1 MIDYNLKFDKNI
13 SFFITS
19 IKKMNLS
26 LFITDTDGNII
37 FTNKAFE
44 ELTKYN
50 AEELLNKNPR
60 IFKSNY
66 HDKSFYKIL
75 WDTILSGNTWRGEIL
90 NKTKTNELI
99 WNNAAIFPL
108 KGQNDKIKY
117 FASIRENINIQKKF
131 SNFIKV
137 DNDTFNSSPIILFN
151 CSPNNFNTNYI
162 SQNVDLILGYK
173 QEDFINKQINIFS
186 IIHKDDIKK
195 VKTSIE
201 YNINKLAVN
210 FFNINFRVINKKGN
224 TVYLSGNINLIKN
237 YKNKVISYHG
247 YFLDITE
254 QKKLER
260 KLCLSENKFEMAM
273 DSVGYGLWDW
283 NTKTGNVFYSK
294 NWKTMLGFNKNEV
307 LNHVDVWKSLIH
319 PLDKDRILTLTDKL
333 LNNEI
338 PIYEEEYRLKT
349 KKGNY
354 KWILSKGKV
363 LEWNNN
369 IAIRVI
375 GTHID
380 LTERKLKEEYK
391 YKTRNLESLGRLA
404 GNIAHNFNNLL
415 MNIQG
420 NIELLKTDDEN
431 KEDYIKDIQYSINRA
446 RKLSKKMLVFA
457 KGGDPIKTRVN
468 NIDKIIKRRIN
479 SLLFIYKD
487 KYKFISKIEDNL
499 LTTDLDINLFTEAI
513 DNIILNSIDAMPN
526 QGTITLKI
534 QNASKIEKQ
543 ISENDKKYLQI
554 SIEDTGVGIKNH
566 IINKIF
572 EPFFSTQPHKKE
584 GVGLTAVNAIIT
596 KHNGHII
603 VNSQENKGTEVKI
616 YLQAYQN
623 NIKHQITT
631 ENTFKPQKILIMD
644 DEEII
649 LNILEKFLKKSAYE
663 VETAPNG
670 EETIKKYIKAQEAN
684 LPFDIIIMDL
694 IIANGMNGEE
704 TIQKLLKIDKNVTAI
719 ASSGYSNSKIMSNYK
734 NYGFKAI
741 LPKPYKLNDLKELI
755 NNL

>member
-1 MIDYNLKFDKNI
+1 MLNNNLKFDKDI
-13 SFFITS
+13 SFFVNS
-19 IKKMNLS
+19 IKMMNFS
-26 LFITDTDGNII
+26 LFLTDIDGNII
-37 FTNKAFE
+37 YCNNSFTK
-44 ELTKYN
+44 LTEYSE
-50 AEELLNKNPR
+50 EELLNKNPK

-66 HDKSFYKIL
+66 HDKNFYKIL

-90 NKTKTNELI
+90 DKTKTAKLI
-99 WNNAAIFPL
+99 WNNVAIFPL
-108 KGQNDKIKY
+108 KNKNNETKY
-117 FASIRENINIQKKF
+117 FASIRENINIQKDF
-131 SNFIKV
+131 SNFIKI
-137 DNDTFNSSPIILFN
+137 DNNTFNNSPIILFN
-151 CSPNNFNTNYI
+151 CSPDNFNTNYI
-162 SQNVDLILGYK
+162 SQNVELILGYK
-173 QEDFINKQINIFS
+173 QKDFISKKINIFS

-195 VKTSIE
+195 VNE
-201 YNINKLAVN
+201 AFQYNINELEVN
-210 FFNINFRVINKKGN
+210 FFNIDFRVISNKGN
-224 TVYLSGNINLIKN
+224 IVYLSGKINLIKN
-237 YKNKVISYHG
+237 SQNKLISYHG
-247 YFLDITE
+247 YVLDTTK

-260 KLCLSENKFEMAM
+260 RLCLSENKFEMAM

-294 NWKTMLGFNKNEV
+294 EWKTMLGFDKSEV
-307 LNHVDVWKSLIH
+307 LNNVDVWKNLIH
-319 PLDKDRILTLTDKL
+319 PLDKDRILTLTNKL
-333 LNNEI
+333 LNKEI

-363 LEWNNN
+363 LEWSENT
-369 IAIRVI
+369 AVRVI

-420 NIELLKTDDEN
+420 NIELLKTDKEN
-431 KEDYIKDIQYSINRA
+431 NDNYIKDIQFTINRA
-446 RKLSKKMLVFA
+446 KKLSKKMLVFA
-457 KGGDPIKTRVN
+457 KGGDPIKTRVK
-468 NIDKIIKRRIN
+468 NIDKIIKKRID

-487 KYKFISKIEDNL
+487 KYKFISKIEENL
-499 LTTDLDINLFTEAI
+499 LATDLDINLFTEAI

-526 QGTITLKI
+526 GGSITLKI
-534 QNASKIEKQ
+534 QNTFKIEKQ
-543 ISENDKKYLQI
+543 ISENNKEYLQI
-554 SIEDTGVGIKNH
+554 SITDTGIGIKAS

-603 VNSQENKGTEVKI
+603 VNSQENKGTEIKI
-616 YLQAYQN
+616 YLKAYQN
-623 NIKHQITT
+623 NIKPELNL
-631 ENTFKPQKILIMD
+631 ENTFKAQKILIMD

-649 LNILEKFLKKSAYE
+649 LNVLERFLKKSGYN

-684 LPFDIIIMDL
+684 HPFDVIVMDL
-694 IIANGMNGEE
+694 IIANGMNGKE
-704 TIQKLLKIDKNVTAI
+704 TIQKLLEIDKNLTAI

-734 NYGFKAI
+734 DYGFKAI